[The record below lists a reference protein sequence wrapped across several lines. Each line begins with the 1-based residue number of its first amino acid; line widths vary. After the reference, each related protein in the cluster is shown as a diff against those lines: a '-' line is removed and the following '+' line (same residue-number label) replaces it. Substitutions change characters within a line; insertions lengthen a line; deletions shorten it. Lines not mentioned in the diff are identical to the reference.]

1 MSVELRDRGAA
12 EDWLRAGFCLT
23 RLEVPSA
30 AHVGR
35 AAPWVLAAQEEC
47 GALPPVG
54 VIADLGRL
62 LTGGT
67 RDVSHTAI
75 HVPDGRLRSMVRLY
89 EDQVLGRL
97 ASDSNLEAA
106 SDAIARLP
114 VEARPQAIAIAVS
127 ALLERM
133 RFGEGVSVSPGITR
147 ALVKHPSVEMLQA
160 GYERLGLAGEL
171 AETLADGYESLVR
184 AARHAPSLIAEADVF
199 ALENL
204 TVLKTLTQ
212 RLSVQQVAEA
222 AEELGKGLPRRIKKK
237 AGGSRAPTN
246 LEDDDQYPI
255 GGFSSISTAGSIENL
270 VSSELIY
277 MEEEAKKGEAQDAE
291 TDDVDLFDMRYVEGE
306 LLYYTRDESV
316 FVRNHRVITF
326 ALDSGLLRARFKDA
340 NVRWQRL
347 VIAQGVVLCLVRRIT
362 DWLSDEGLTFRVIF
376 VRDERGAHP
385 LAQEKSLAEIL
396 LREWIE
402 KGTAEIGEAAS
413 LAEVMAGCT
422 EKARRAQSDL
432 VVFAAGGA
440 TPLPVDARVQ
450 VLAVDLAAPRPWDE
464 WADLVSSLAHALV

>member
-1 MSVELRDRGAA
+1 MSVELRDRHAA

-23 RLEVPSA
+23 RLEPPSA

-62 LTGGT
+62 LTGGS
-67 RDVSHTAI
+67 RDAANTAI

-106 SDAIARLP
+106 CDAIARLP
-114 VEARPQAIAIAVS
+114 AEARPQAIAVAVS
-127 ALLERM
+127 ALLDRM
-133 RFGEGVSVSPGITR
+133 KFGQGVSVSPGITR
-147 ALVKHPSVEMLQA
+147 ALVKSPSAEMMQA
-160 GYERLGLAGEL
+160 GYDRLGIAGEL
-171 AETLADGYESLVR
+171 AETLADGYEALVR

-222 AEELGKGLPRRIKKK
+222 AEELGKGLPRRMKKK
-237 AGGSRAPTN
+237 AAGSRAPTN

-277 MEEEAKKGEAQDAE
+277 MEEQADSKS
-291 TDDVDLFDMRYVEGE
+291 DDVDLFDMRYVEGE

-326 ALDSGLLRARFKDA
+326 AFDPGLVRARFKDPD
-340 NVRWQRL
+340 VKWQRL
-347 VIAQGVVLCLVRRIT
+347 VAAQGLVLCLVRRIT
-362 DWLSDEGLTFRVIF
+362 DWLSDEGLFFRVVF
-376 VRDERGAHP
+376 VRDERGTHP
-385 LAQEKSLAEIL
+385 LAQERSLAEIL
-396 LREWIE
+396 LREWID
-402 KGTAEIGEAAS
+402 KGIAEVGEAAN
-413 LAEVMAGCT
+413 LGEVARRCEAG
-422 EKARRAQSDL
+422 ARRAQSDL
-432 VVFAAGGA
+432 ILFSAGGV
-440 TPLPVDARVQ
+440 TLPEPDPRVPLHQ
-450 VLAVDLAAPRPWDE
+450 VDLHAARD
-464 WADLVSSLAHALV
+464 WADWSDLVRLLAQSVV